1 VATEVFTDKVV
12 DGLHKRLAGVRTK
25 LQERYKKTKP
35 FRMEEVS
42 DDEMLNYYEQ
52 MTPQGM
58 ANLIKQEGRETI
70 NSWIME
76 MEQMKSRRER

>member
-1 VATEVFTDKVV
+1 MATEVFTDKVV
-12 DGLHKRLAGVRTK
+12 DGLHKRLDGVRAK

-35 FRMEEVS
+35 FRMEEMS
-42 DDEMLNYYEQ
+42 DDEMLYYYEQ

-76 MEQMKSRRER
+76 MEMLKQRRKR